1 MRRAVVSRPLRY
13 RGKHRQARGAALP
26 LRVCTLLV
34 RDRTHAAYFLEP
46 GSRCKRLTQ
55 GSALADAFAHPVR
68 GRLHLFKEDFY
79 ALPSIAAYCARED
92 HFPRRC
98 WA

>member
-1 MRRAVVSRPLRY
+1 MHRAVESRPLRY

-34 RDRTHAAYFLEP
+34 RDRTHAAYFLCT

-55 GSALADAFAHPVR
+55 GSALADAFVHLTR
-68 GRLHLFKEDFY
+68 GRLHLFKGGF
-79 ALPSIAAYCARED
+79 LC
-92 HFPRRC
+92 FT
-98 WA
+98 